1 MNLSDRAL
9 LVQLSISQ
17 WTARKYDKRVTDQAL
32 SMNYASK
39 DAGRFNKALLPAN
52 DYLDMVHAKSA
63 AIRQD
68 FYTNTLP
75 WGMEGT
81 QLLPSSNYLN
91 FMTKFRTAKAE
102 WETLVSS
109 FVHHYAPL
117 KLQAK
122 RALGNMYMDS
132 DYPDERH
139 IASKFKIDMAVFP
152 VPSTDFRTALS
163 SDELTRLQDDVSSRL
178 KQAQAVATKDVWNRL
193 YERVEHIARQ
203 LGNPKGR
210 IYDSLIEHARDLCEL
225 LPRLNI
231 NDDPNLEI
239 MRQEV
244 EAKLATHSPDALRAS
259 QTLRQDTAEQAQD
272 IMDKMRAFMSGV

>member
-17 WTARKYDKRVTDQAL
+17 WTARKYDKRVTQQAL
-32 SMNYASK
+32 TMNYASS
-39 DAGRFNKALLPAN
+39 DAGRFNKSLLPAN

-81 QLLPSSNYLN
+81 QLLPSANYLN

-102 WETLVSS
+102 WESVVSD

-122 RALGNMYMDS
+122 RALGDMYLDS
-132 DYPDERH
+132 DYPDEAH
-139 IASKFKIDMAVFP
+139 IRSKFKMDMAVFP
-152 VPSTDFRTALS
+152 VPSTDFRTELS

-178 KQAQAVATKDVWNRL
+178 KQAQAVATRDVWERL
-193 YERVEHIARQ
+193 FARVEHIARQ
-203 LGNPKGR
+203 LSNPKGR
-210 IYDSLIEHARDLCEL
+210 IHDSLIDHARELCNL

-231 NDDPNLEI
+231 NDDPNLET

-244 EAKLATHSPDALRAS
+244 EAKLASQHPDSLRANL
-259 QTLRQDTAEQAQD
+259 TLRQDTAEQAQD
-272 IMDKMRAFMSGV
+272 IMDKMRVFMDGL

>member
-17 WTARKYDKRVTDQAL
+17 WTARKHDKRVTQQAL
-32 SMNYASK
+32 SMNYASN
-39 DAGRFNKALLPAN
+39 DAGRFNKVLLPAN

-63 AIRQD
+63 AIRQE

-75 WGMEGT
+75 WGLEGT
-81 QLLPSSNYLN
+81 QLLPSANYLN
-91 FMTKFRTAKAE
+91 FMTKFRTAKGE
-102 WETLVSS
+102 WQSLVAS
-109 FVHHYAPL
+109 FVHHYPAL

-122 RALGNMYMDS
+122 RSLGNMYLDS
-132 DYPDERH
+132 DYPDEGQ
-139 IASKFKIDMAVFP
+139 IAAKFKMDMAVFP
-152 VPSTDFRTALS
+152 VPSADFRTSLS

-178 KQAQAVATKDVWNRL
+178 KQAHAVASRDIWTRL
-193 YERVEHIARQ
+193 FERVEHIARQ

-210 IYDSLIEHARDLCEL
+210 IYDSLIDHAKELCEL

-231 NDDPNLEI
+231 GDDPNLEA

-244 EAKLATHSPDALRAS
+244 ESKLAAHHPDALRANE
-259 QTLRQDTAEQAQD
+259 TLRQDTADQAQQ
-272 IMDKMRAFMSGV
+272 IMDKMRSFMSGM

>member
-17 WTARKYDKRVTDQAL
+17 WTARKYDKRVTQQAL
-32 SMNYASK
+32 TMNYASS
-39 DAGRFNKALLPAN
+39 DAGRFNKSLLPAN

-81 QLLPSSNYLN
+81 QLLPSANYLN

-102 WETLVSS
+102 WESVVSD

-132 DYPDERH
+132 DYPDERD
-139 IASKFKIDMAVFP
+139 IRNKFKIDMAVFP
-152 VPSTDFRTALS
+152 VPSTDFRTELS

-178 KQAQAVATKDVWNRL
+178 KQAQAVATRDVWERL
-193 YERVEHIARQ
+193 FERVEHIAKQ

-210 IYDSLIEHARDLCEL
+210 IYDSLIDHAKELCEL
-225 LPRLNI
+225 LPRLNL
-231 NDDPNLEI
+231 NDDPNLEA

-244 EAKLATHSPDALRAS
+244 EAKLASHHPDALRAN

-272 IMDKMRAFMSGV
+272 IMNKMRAFMSGV

>member
-17 WTARKYDKRVTDQAL
+17 WTARKHDKRVTQQVI
-32 SMNYASK
+32 SMNYASN
-39 DAGRFNKALLPAN
+39 DAGRFNKMLLPAN

-81 QLLPSSNYLN
+81 QLLPSANYLN

-102 WETLVSS
+102 WERIVAD

-122 RALGNMYMDS
+122 RALGDMYLDS
-132 DYPDERH
+132 DYPDEAH
-139 IASKFKIDMAVFP
+139 IRSKFKMDMAVFP
-152 VPSTDFRTALS
+152 VPSTDFRTELS

-178 KQAQAVATKDVWNRL
+178 KQAQAVATRDVWERL
-193 YERVEHIARQ
+193 FARVEHIARQ
-203 LGNPKGR
+203 LSNPKGR
-210 IYDSLIEHARDLCEL
+210 IHDSLIDHARELCNL

-231 NDDPNLEI
+231 NDDPNLET

-244 EAKLATHSPDALRAS
+244 EAKLASQHPDSLRANL
-259 QTLRQDTAEQAQD
+259 TLRQDTAEQAQD
-272 IMDKMRAFMSGV
+272 IMDKMRVFMDGL